1 LTKHSFHCLF
11 CHGFEEAGGSSAG
24 VIASGL
30 ITDPRMVLHM
40 AGMAA
45 PLAKELVVYADG
57 DSSIAKQMTAAT
69 EGKRV
74 TVEPRKIAAIERKHS
89 DHTEVIVHFEDGN
102 TREETFM
109 VRSHTEQ
116 PQRSF

>member
-1 LTKHSFHCLF
+1 
-11 CHGFEEAGGSSAG
+11 
-24 VIASGL
+24 
-30 ITDPRMVLHM
+30 
-40 AGMAA
+40 
-45 PLAKELVVYADG
+45 
-57 DSSIAKQMTAAT
+57 MTAAT

-109 VRSHTEQ
+109 VRTHTEQ